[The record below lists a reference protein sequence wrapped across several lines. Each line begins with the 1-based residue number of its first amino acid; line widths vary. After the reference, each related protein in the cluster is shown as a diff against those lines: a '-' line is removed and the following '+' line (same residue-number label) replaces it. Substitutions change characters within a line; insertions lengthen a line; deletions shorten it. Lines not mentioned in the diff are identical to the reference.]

1 MDMRPLPKFKGPEGQ
16 EDMAY
21 LLTPGPSTTSI
32 GVKLAMM
39 ADWAAQDIEFRD
51 MVLEIRG
58 QLSRLAG
65 CDDTFEC
72 VPLQG
77 PGQFA
82 IEAAL
87 GAMAPAKDG
96 KTLVVS
102 NGTYSDRAALVLQK
116 LQRPYIKIE
125 KGGRFSITAE
135 ELRPLLDA
143 DRSITHVWM
152 AQCDRTT
159 GIVNPVAEIAQLV
172 KAKPRVFMVDA
183 IASFGALPI
192 NMARDQIDVVVSSAS
207 DSLEG
212 VPGISFVLLKRDL
225 LVASA
230 NQSHSIALDLH
241 GQWSGL
247 QETGDFRFTPPTH
260 AVVALSQALRELA
273 DEGGVVAR
281 YDRYRRNADALN
293 DGMRRMGFSALLP
306 RDKSGPI
313 LQTFL
318 YPRDP
323 AFDFEEFA
331 RLLRGRGFSI
341 APGVLAKQ
349 KSFRIGTIGKLDTRV
364 IDRVLDAI
372 EEALKVMGVDDT
384 APESE

>member
-1 MDMRPLPKFKGPEGQ
+1 MNMRPLPKFKGPEGQ

-51 MVLEIRG
+51 MVLEIRS
-58 QLSRLAG
+58 QLLELAG
-65 CDDTFEC
+65 CDDSFEC

-87 GAMAPAKDG
+87 SAVAPVKDG
-96 KTLVVS
+96 KTLVIS
-102 NGTYSDRAALVLQK
+102 NGTYGDRAAQVLQK
-116 LQRPYIKIE
+116 LQRPYIKLE
-125 KGGRFSITAE
+125 KGGRFAITID

-143 DRSITHVWM
+143 DRNITHVWM

-159 GIVNPVAEIAQLV
+159 GIINPVGEIAQLV
-172 KAKPRVFMVDA
+172 KARPRVFMVDA

-192 NMARDQIDVVVSSAS
+192 SMMSEQIDLVVSSAS

-212 VPGISFVLLKRDL
+212 VPGISFVLMKREL
-225 LVASA
+225 LMNSA
-230 NQSHSIALDLH
+230 NKSHSVALDLH
-241 GQWSGL
+241 AQWAGL
-247 QETGDFRFTPPTH
+247 EETGDFRFTPPTH
-260 AVVALSQALRELA
+260 AVVALRQALRELV
-273 DEGGVVAR
+273 DEGGIAAR

-306 RDKSGPI
+306 RDKAGPI

-323 AFDFEEFA
+323 AFDFDEFA
-331 RLLRGRGFSI
+331 RLLRGRGFTI
-341 APGVLAKQ
+341 APGALAKQ
-349 KSFRIGTIGKLDTRV
+349 KSFRIGTIGKLDARV
-364 IDRVLDAI
+364 IERALGAI
-372 EEALKVMGVDDT
+372 EDALKVLGVGET